1 MGIKPTFYDFSL
13 TDGTVVQVTRNY
25 GALYMLRNQY
35 PDLYQTSQSFNKKNK
50 NDALDDIETAE
61 FIYSAYVAA
70 TLVNNAE
77 KKANG
82 TPQDEIMEKE
92 EFFMLMPDNIKVVIN
107 IIEKLYGTEKKRTNS
122 RRRFENVQQKQK
134 N

>member
-35 PDLYQTSQSFNKKNK
+35 PDLYQTSQSFNKKK
-50 NDALDDIETAE
+50 QNDALDDIETAE

-82 TPQDEIMEKE
+82 IAPDAIIEKE
-92 EFFMLMPDNIKVVIN
+92 EFFMLMPDNIKAIMN

-122 RRRFENVQQKQK
+122 RKRFENVQQKQK